1 MYQMLRN
8 IATELETAL
17 DITCNVFPYLKTV
30 MEPQITLIPTGT
42 SLYLRGAG
50 KSAENND
57 DAEIF
62 YTFRLELNALGNSE
76 ELVESFYLADEK
88 CDKLFSKRLGMM
100 IVNSKPSCTVE
111 FKKKVN
117 GGTYGSPLPEQETG
131 NAVYVFTE
139 IWECIIKYLTYV

>member
-8 IATELETAL
+8 IATELEDEL
-17 DITCNVFPYLKTV
+17 DVSCNVFPYKKAV

-42 SLYLRGAG
+42 SLYLRGKG
-50 KSAENND
+50 NSAENND
-57 DAEIF
+57 DAEVF

-76 ELVESFYLADEK
+76 ELLESFYEADEK

-117 GGTYGSPLPEQETG
+117 GGIYGEPLAEQETG

-139 IWECIIKYLTYV
+139 LWECVVKYLSYV